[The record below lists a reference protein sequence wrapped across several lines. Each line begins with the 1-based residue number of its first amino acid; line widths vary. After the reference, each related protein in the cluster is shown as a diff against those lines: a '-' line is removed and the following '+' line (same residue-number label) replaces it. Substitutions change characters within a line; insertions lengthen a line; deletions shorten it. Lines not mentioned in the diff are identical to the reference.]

1 VVPESETRGRSC
13 AVIVTEIVRANYITN
28 LSLSEISGGWSGFN
42 AAIFASLARHYSLK
56 YVGPISPPPDV
67 AAKMGSKLRRL
78 AGLPGSFQFFSARR
92 LARIASEIARAVDE
106 NAALDFFHGST
117 PWIAFEPTIPYACYL
132 DASFSTYISVYHERS
147 RFDRADVARIE
158 RLEAAWLAKASRIFF
173 SSEWALEK
181 AARAYD
187 LDRSKM
193 RVAGLG
199 GHLPIPSSDAY
210 AGGNDFLFLS
220 LDFAGKGG
228 QLCVDA
234 LTELRREIPDARL
247 RIVGARPPERALG
260 APGIVYEGLLSK
272 SVPRELQRLESI
284 LAASFALVHP
294 TVRDATPQVIA
305 EAAYHGCPAIAPR
318 SFGIPEMVADGVTG
332 WLVAAPP
339 TSAEIAQ
346 RMLWMCQH
354 PREYQAMRVATRE
367 RGLREFTWER
377 VGDRIAE
384 ALAPVL
390 A

>member
-1 VVPESETRGRSC
+1 MVRESEARGGSC
-13 AVIVTEIVRANYITN
+13 ALIVTEIVRANYITN

-42 AAIFASLARHYSLK
+42 AAIFASLARHYTLK

-67 AAKMGSKLRRL
+67 VAKVGSKLRRL

-92 LARIASEIARAVDE
+92 LRRIAREIERAADPE
-106 NAALDFFHGST
+106 AALDFFHGST
-117 PWIAFEPTIPYACYL
+117 PWIDFEPKIPYACYL

-158 RLEAAWLAKASRIFF
+158 KLEAAWLARASRIFF
-173 SSEWALEK
+173 SSEWALEET
-181 AARAYD
+181 ARAYD

-193 RVAGLG
+193 CAVGLG
-199 GHLPIPSSDAY
+199 GHLPIPPGDAY
-210 AGGNDFLFLS
+210 TGGHDFLFLS

-234 LTELRREIPDARL
+234 FSELRREIPDARL
-247 RIVGARPPERALG
+247 RIVGAKPPEHVLG

-272 SVPRELQRLESI
+272 SVPAELQRLQSI

-305 EAAYHGCPAIAPR
+305 ESAYHGCPAIAPR
-318 SFGIPEMVADGVTG
+318 SFGIPEMVVDGITG

-339 TSAEIAQ
+339 TSGEIAA

-354 PREYQAMRVATRE
+354 AREYQAMRVATRA
-367 RGLREFTWER
+367 RALRELTWER
-377 VGDRIAE
+377 VGDRIAA